1 MKSLIV
7 LTTLLGLAAA
17 APAQTNPPARENI
30 EWLDVW
36 MPNTNDHALP
46 RVLLIGDSIT
56 RGYGKQVDS
65 NLKEKAYVA
74 RLATSKSLGDPALI
88 DQLALVLRE
97 QSFDLI
103 HFNNGMHGDAY
114 SDEAYAAAM
123 PDVLATLRR
132 YAPRARVIWC
142 TTTDVRERNNL
153 ERVDPKTERMLRR
166 NQLAI
171 AFAKREDIPV
181 DDLFSIVRD
190 HPEYHAPDGVH
201 FNEQGYAVLAAKVAA
216 ALLKFLP

>member
-1 MKSLIV
+1 
-7 LTTLLGLAAA
+7 
-17 APAQTNPPARENI
+17 
-30 EWLDVW
+30 

-56 RGYGKQVDS
+56 RGYGKQVES

-97 QSFDLI
+97 QSFDII

-114 SDEAYAAAM
+114 SDESYAAAM
-123 PDVLATLRR
+123 PEALATLRR

-153 ERVDPKTERMLRR
+153 ERVEPKTERMLRR

-201 FNEQGYAVLAAKVAA
+201 FNDKGYSVLAAQVTA
-216 ALLKFLP
+216 ALLKLLP